1 MKKDLFCTECFND
14 HDFKKINGAITH
26 EIKGE
31 EFKENVTKYV
41 CDNCGEEIIEDEAF
55 DQSLLNAF
63 NDYRKK
69 HKLLLPEE
77 IENIRETYDLSQRAL
92 SRLLGWGQVT
102 IHRYEKG
109 ALQDKA
115 HDQMLSFIKQPD
127 NMLDLLEKNK
137 ENISKKL
144 YEKTKEKAEKF
155 LLQDSLTDNIIIKK
169 LRSLTGIYSGNK
181 EFDIEK
187 FYHMILFFSQ
197 NISKL
202 WKTKLLKLIFYSEFI
217 NFKKNEVSIAGTPF
231 IHWQHGPVPKRVYAL
246 LDILIEDYHVIE
258 MQDISDH
265 YEGSVINNIKDFNP
279 SIFSEKELETLNFVL
294 DKFKDSTSKELC
306 DSTHKEVA
314 YKQTKHNEFISYDF
328 AKDIKI

>member
-1 MKKDLFCTECFND
+1 MQKGGGCFIIKKDLFCTECFND
-14 HDFKKINGAITH
+14 HDFKKINGTITH

-31 EFKENVTKYV
+31 EFEENVEKFI
-41 CDNCGEEIIEDEAF
+41 CQNCGEEIIKNEAF

-109 ALQDKA
+109 ALQDNA
-115 HDQMLSFIKQPD
+115 HDQMLSFIKKPD

-169 LRSLTGIYSGNK
+169 LQSLTGIYSGNK

-187 FYHMILFFSQ
+187 FYNIILFFSQ
-197 NISKL
+197 NIANL

-217 NFKKNEVSIAGTPF
+217 NFKKMRYLLLVLHSYIGNMVLFQNVYMHCSI
-231 IHWQHGPVPKRVYAL
+231 
-246 LDILIEDYHVIE
+246 
-258 MQDISDH
+258 S
-265 YEGSVINNIKDFNP
+265 
-279 SIFSEKELETLNFVL
+279 
-294 DKFKDSTSKELC
+294 
-306 DSTHKEVA
+306 
-314 YKQTKHNEFISYDF
+314 
-328 AKDIKI
+328 